1 MTTFVFKDPSGKT
14 HEVTGPEGATQEQ
27 AFAMLQQSM
36 GGAVPA
42 APKPEP
48 TSKVD
53 RFLTGVMDPIVG
65 AAQIADEYL
74 VDPIRQKI
82 SPGASSMKDVTKARD
97 AEYVAPEGVD
107 WMRLGG
113 NVANPVNWAGGGS
126 VGLSS
131 KIPLL
136 AKATA
141 ALPTA
146 TNIARSAAGG
156 VVGGALQ
163 PVGEGESRLDN
174 MEAGGILGAVTPP
187 AFKLLAK
194 AGRGA
199 RNVGQRFAAG
209 ALPEGFGGGRA
220 AAAVGER
227 KVADILRK
235 EVGETMPDVTYTR
248 HPFIEGAPSA
258 AVATQ
263 SPKLAS
269 LERAS
274 RMHAGDAWQGFD
286 EAAQAARWKAIDE
299 GLQTSDDVTRL
310 LGKADEVGQEVP
322 GVYSA
327 VKPKAFKAQMDDFY
341 SGIQQAK
348 QSAQYLGNPAV
359 RAAVD
364 YVENTMREAGSVT
377 PELLHTMRRTITK
390 GLTGA
395 PGAGEAGVRAAQSE
409 PFIISLAQRMDDVLD
424 TSSKGKW
431 GSWKQDYAEAMHR
444 AESAKADVNIRG
456 KFVDE
461 ATGTVRKPATG
472 VGGAPQVTPAALK
485 QAIASAGSVKRGPR
499 KGQNLLSTGSE
510 DLLQG
515 VVRDLDAQALL
526 QRAKAASTGGS
537 GSDTASNL
545 AQAAMMEA
553 MLPTGLGTARF
564 VAGRSGAKTQEAM
577 HRQLASLLQDPAALR
592 RFLEVQQQQ
601 KLLRSG
607 MPLLPGGGVGIGNLG
622 AYGLSE

>member
-36 GGAVPA
+36 GGAAPA

-48 TSKVD
+48 SSKMD

-82 SPGASSMKDVTKARD
+82 SPGATSMKDVTKARD

-113 NVANPVNWAGGGS
+113 NVANPVNWAGGGT

-199 RNVGQRFAAG
+199 KNVAQRAAAG

-227 KVADILRK
+227 KVADLLRK
-235 EVGETMPDVTYTR
+235 EVGEAMPDVTYTR
-248 HPFIEGAPSA
+248 HPHIEGTPSA

-263 SPKLAS
+263 NPKLAS

-274 RMHAGDAWQGFD
+274 RTHAGDAWQGFD

-310 LGKADEVGQEVP
+310 LGKADEVGAEVP
-322 GVYSA
+322 YTA
-327 VKPKAFKAQMDDFY
+327 VKPKSFGKGMDDFY
-341 SGIQQAK
+341 ANLQTAK
-348 QSAQYLGNPAV
+348 TTPDYLANPAV
-359 RAAVD
+359 KNAVD
-364 YVENTMREAGSVT
+364 YVERTMAEAGTVT
-377 PELLHTMRRTITK
+377 PELLHTMRRTLAK

-395 PGAGEAGVRAAQSE
+395 PGAGDAGVRAAASE
-409 PFIISLAQRMDDVLD
+409 PKIIAMMQAMDNVLD
-424 TSSKGKW
+424 VGSKGKW
-431 GSWKQDYAEAMHR
+431 SGWKEDYAQAMHR

-485 QAIASAGSVKRGPR
+485 QAIASAGSMKRGPR

-515 VVRDLDAQALL
+515 VVKDLDAQALL

-537 GSDTASNL
+537 GSDTASNF

-564 VAGRSGAKTQEAM
+564 IAGRSGAKTQEAM
-577 HRQLASLLQDPAALR
+577 HRQLASLLQDPAALK
-592 RFLEVQQQQ
+592 RFLEAQQQQ